1 MQPTRNLWGSSSS
14 FISLTSSLEDE
25 SYAISIAVSYPYT
38 DMEAIASKFLYLGE
52 VNGKSTMTREVA
64 PSAKAL

>member
-1 MQPTRNLWGSSSS
+1 MQPNLNLWGSSSLLV
-14 FISLTSSLEDE
+14 SLASSLEDE
-25 SYAISIAVSYPYT
+25 SSTISIAVSYPYT

-52 VNGKSTMTREVA
+52 VNGKSTMTRKVV